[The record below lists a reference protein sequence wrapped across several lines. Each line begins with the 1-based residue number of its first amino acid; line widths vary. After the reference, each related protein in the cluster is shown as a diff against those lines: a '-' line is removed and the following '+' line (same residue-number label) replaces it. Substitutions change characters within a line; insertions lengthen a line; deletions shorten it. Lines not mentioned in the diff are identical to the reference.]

1 MLLGGINACL
11 PAAISGVGNERAV
24 LNVCSNSASAY
35 LKTLADLGVLR
46 AVKQGREVYYVNDAL
61 FAELVR

>member
-1 MLLGGINACL
+1 MAK
-11 PAAISGVGNERAV
+11 RQT
-24 LNVCSNSASAY
+24 ASAY